1 MEKFAERYTEQNPD
15 VFPTADAAF
24 ILSFS
29 IIMLNTDLHN
39 PAIKEERRMTKPGFV
54 RNNRGICDGQDL
66 PEELLNSIF
75 DRIKANPISL
85 KEDDEARERIG
96 TAKAGL
102 PAALNPASFF
112 TSHYDE
118 MDRARESNFQK
129 ERDHIVRT
137 TESLLKR
144 RRHSTDPHGKQQAKV
159 KSGKSPRTA
168 SKFVMTE
175 DSGLRDEYVSPMFEV
190 TWGPALAAFS
200 TAMESANGTIGSL
213 ISIASDEELEL
224 AAENAAETIE
234 VCLTGFRFAICTAG
248 LCGNDTAR
256 DAYMLAL
263 SRFTQLGTGCL
274 LEARHV
280 RCIQTMLSLAKDDG
294 ELLGSSWSHIF
305 RALSEINRFHQLF
318 HLMARNDRAAAVAA
332 ERRRRRLSE
341 RERKRKER
349 EERKAAAEDGESI
362 GEPIDD
368 MSEAEDSLAESDLFS
383 DDDMFLEEDMDAKA
397 IDEANARNVYDAVSE
412 TLIEAIYERSS
423 SLSAQASKAFVTHLC
438 IVSRDEISVGGGDNK
453 RDLNAVTYRQQHAL
467 LASSSHGKNA
477 DQFHHS
483 QPNIYNLQKLV
494 EVTHYNM
501 ESRPRMIFAELWAIV
516 SEHLT
521 ATALHRN
528 PAIAMYA
535 VDSFRQLSIQYLQR
549 DELEVF
555 EFQRRFLKP
564 LEVVMARSMQ
574 SSTKELLLD
583 CVDRIIHVFS
593 SDEGSSDSGRKGGL
607 KSGWVPILN
616 ILGLGGRDENL
627 EIATASHN
635 ILAGELEHAIASKSY
650 PTVMLSDHFVETVD
664 ALVMHVKGPH
674 DELSLKAMK
683 EMSLLAGYLAS
694 ETIVP
699 PQLKRKPS
707 SAITAG
713 STDTKQELELWWP
726 ILLGLSQSVG
736 DSRFDIRSTGMQT
749 LMLIINKYF
758 LPSADN
764 EIRSKLNN
772 DAQNLQLIFRGV
784 LFPIL
789 EFAEFGSQD
798 RPIPSL
804 PEDFQRFLTLPKTA
818 KHHEEMEPDVP
829 SVGWLETTFDPFMDA
844 CVSLCLRSSVS
855 FENDALMDEM
865 FALLNAC
872 LLSDSGLLAVRGLH
886 RLEQFVTSDLRSD
899 ALTDDCWATVS
910 HMLRR
915 CLAVRDLPRTRHS
928 AVSSSNDDDEADY
941 EQAVREFVAEESM
954 LSDRR
959 YIGANATM
967 VIGMLLSTDRF
978 AIGLRWRLFLIA
990 GLGQA
995 ILQWEQ
1001 AAILL
1006 ESSKV
1011 AADASASTPYVGI
1024 CEKSCILVSSA
1035 PTTHYLAPF
1044 FRLFRPSYYETSL
1057 YGRIWMNRFLLQ
1069 LAAMKDLAQAPPD
1082 ADPKT
1087 NRFAAGQKLIVDET
1101 QRLLTAFLVRER
1113 AASQY
1118 RPPELDEILHRKLT
1132 GLVTE
1137 LLSGLN
1143 QMGSDHLKDM
1153 AWIDSVLLGT
1163 CIQSK
1168 NESIRLAVQKLVQRT
1183 APTPNPY
1190 PIPPKPQPPPPPLS
1204 PGNEASPVDN
1214 ESPAEGAA
1222 LTNGS
1227 SNDAS
1232 TTSETLPTPLLEDI
1246 PKVEKGEQG
1255 NECDDKTDP
1264 DPSGPVGPA
1273 FNESVSGEPGRSTV
1287 LSPPSGSES
1296 HSNGLED
1303 RADGGEDDPVIGIDG
1318 DTLPP
1323 LPYVTSAPSDE
1334 GAEVSTDGG
1343 PAPESPDAGPSS
1355 SAAGSWSL
1363 TSFLFSSPSS
1373 ATAMTETT
1381 MTAPSSPEE
1390 GEERDNHVK
1399 LGAPARTETDEPC
1412 ETIDDDVGERD
1423 DGAAAS
1429 PSSEATESTV
1439 EEATAVDRIVD

>member
-1 MEKFAERYTEQNPD
+1 MEKFAERYTEQNPE

-96 TAKAGL
+96 TTKAGL

-112 TSHYDE
+112 TSHYDD

-137 TESLLKR
+137 TESLLRR
-144 RRHSTDPHGKQQAKV
+144 RRHSTDPHGKQQAKT
-159 KSGKSPRTA
+159 KAGKSPRTA

-234 VCLTGFRFAICTAG
+234 VCLTGFRFAMCTAG

-263 SRFTQLGTGCL
+263 SRFTQLGSGCL

-341 RERKRKER
+341 KERKRKEKV
-349 EERKAAAEDGESI
+349 ERKAAAEDGESI
-362 GEPIDD
+362 GEPVDD
-368 MSEAEDSLAESDLFS
+368 ISEAEDSLAESDLFS
-383 DDDMFLEEDMDAKA
+383 DDDMLLEEDMDAKA
-397 IDEANARNVYDAVSE
+397 IDEANSRSIYDAVSE
-412 TLIEAIYERSS
+412 TLIEAIYERSA
-423 SLSAQASKAFVTHLC
+423 SLSAQAAKAFVLQLC
-438 IVSRDEISVGGGDNK
+438 IVSSYEISVGGGDHK

-467 LASSSHGKNA
+467 LTS

-483 QPNIYNLQKLV
+483 QPNIYNLQRLV

-516 SEHLT
+516 SKHLT
-521 ATALHRN
+521 ATALHQN

-574 SSTKELLLD
+574 PSTKELLLD

-593 SDEGSSDSGRKGGL
+593 SDERSSDASTRKGGL
-607 KSGWVPILN
+607 KSGWVPILS

-635 ILAGELEHAIASKSY
+635 ILASELEHATASKSY
-650 PTVMLSDHFVETVD
+650 PSVMLSDHFVETVD
-664 ALVMHVKGPH
+664 ALVMHAKGPH
-674 DELSLKAMK
+674 DELSLKAMH
-683 EMSLLAGYLAS
+683 EMSLLAAYLAT

-699 PQLKRKPS
+699 PQLKRKAS
-707 SAITAG
+707 SAISAG
-713 STDTKQELELWWP
+713 SADAKQELELWWP

-736 DSRFDIRSTGMQT
+736 DSRFDIRSTGMHT
-749 LMLIINKYF
+749 LMSIINKYF
-758 LPSADN
+758 LPPADGEN
-764 EIRSKLNN
+764 RSKLNC

-789 EFAEFGSQD
+789 EFAEFGSQECAA
-798 RPIPSL
+798 PSL
-804 PEDFQRFLTLPKTA
+804 PPDFQRFLTLPKTTT
-818 KHHEEMEPDVP
+818 HHDEIVSDVP
-829 SVGWLETTFDPFMDA
+829 TVGWLETTFDPFMDA
-844 CVSLCLRSSVS
+844 CVSLCLSSSAS
-855 FENDALMDEM
+855 FDNDSLVDEM

-899 ALTDDCWATVS
+899 AVSDDCWATVS

-915 CLAVRDLPRTRHS
+915 CLAVRDLPRPRDS
-928 AVSSSNDDDEADY
+928 AGSSLNEDDEVEY
-941 EQAVREFVAEESM
+941 KQAVREFVAAESM
-954 LSDRR
+954 LPDRR

-978 AIGLRWRLFLIA
+978 AIGLRWKLFLIA
-990 GLGQA
+990 GLGHA

-1001 AAILL
+1001 AAEILA
-1006 ESSKV
+1006 KNIV
-1011 AADASASTPYVGI
+1011 ATDAGASTPYVY
-1024 CEKSCILVSSA
+1024 CPRQC
-1035 PTTHYLAPF
+1035 
-1044 FRLFRPSYYETSL
+1044 
-1057 YGRIWMNRFLLQ
+1057 
-1069 LAAMKDLAQAPPD
+1069 
-1082 ADPKT
+1082 
-1087 NRFAAGQKLIVDET
+1087 
-1101 QRLLTAFLVRER
+1101 
-1113 AASQY
+1113 
-1118 RPPELDEILHRKLT
+1118 
-1132 GLVTE
+1132 
-1137 LLSGLN
+1137 
-1143 QMGSDHLKDM
+1143 
-1153 AWIDSVLLGT
+1153 
-1163 CIQSK
+1163 
-1168 NESIRLAVQKLVQRT
+1168 
-1183 APTPNPY
+1183 
-1190 PIPPKPQPPPPPLS
+1190 
-1204 PGNEASPVDN
+1204 
-1214 ESPAEGAA
+1214 
-1222 LTNGS
+1222 
-1227 SNDAS
+1227 
-1232 TTSETLPTPLLEDI
+1232 TL
-1246 PKVEKGEQG
+1246 
-1255 NECDDKTDP
+1255 
-1264 DPSGPVGPA
+1264 
-1273 FNESVSGEPGRSTV
+1273 
-1287 LSPPSGSES
+1287 
-1296 HSNGLED
+1296 
-1303 RADGGEDDPVIGIDG
+1303 
-1318 DTLPP
+1318 
-1323 LPYVTSAPSDE
+1323 
-1334 GAEVSTDGG
+1334 
-1343 PAPESPDAGPSS
+1343 
-1355 SAAGSWSL
+1355 
-1363 TSFLFSSPSS
+1363 
-1373 ATAMTETT
+1373 M
-1381 MTAPSSPEE
+1381 
-1390 GEERDNHVK
+1390 
-1399 LGAPARTETDEPC
+1399 
-1412 ETIDDDVGERD
+1412 
-1423 DGAAAS
+1423 
-1429 PSSEATESTV
+1429 
-1439 EEATAVDRIVD
+1439 